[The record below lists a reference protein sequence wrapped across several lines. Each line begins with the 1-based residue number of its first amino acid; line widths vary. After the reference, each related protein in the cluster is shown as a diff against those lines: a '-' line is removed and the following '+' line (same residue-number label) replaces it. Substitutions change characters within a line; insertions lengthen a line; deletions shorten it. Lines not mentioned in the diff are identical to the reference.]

1 MVQAFDLDL
10 EDPWDGAMDLDTH
23 ILVHFIILS
32 MIRFSIHS
40 LILTH
45 AEVWLLDS
53 VILGVM
59 EALADLGVM
68 EDLDMAGP
76 TVIPLDLEIL
86 GLTMVFIIDTV
97 MDILI

>member
-1 MVQAFDLDL
+1 MVQALDLDL
-10 EDPWDGAMDLDTH
+10 EDPWDGAMDLDIH
-23 ILVHFIILS
+23 ILVHFMILS

-59 EALADLGVM
+59 EALADPGVM
-68 EDLDMAGP
+68 EDLDTAGH
-76 TVIPLDLEIL
+76 TGTTSVL
-86 GLTMVFIIDTV
+86 GTHGSTMVFITDTV